1 MSGLPTVRRVTKADL
16 ARFDRKVGL
25 PVALTVLRA
34 RLPLGALIRVLLRYA
49 ISSLRDPLAGVPDT
63 SWPEELEPLVRH
75 QLRAAMRLD
84 DATRG
89 IRGVDEETQR
99 DIVREV
105 IAETGARFIGAAVPL
120 PNAAD
125 WLAASR
131 EEQERFATEAADSF
145 INAKTENIGVGEEA
159 ASFDVCE
166 CRFVQLTAAID
177 RRYLA
182 PMFCE
187 ADSVHFA
194 RPESLVHLRR
204 KSTLAQG
211 ARVCDFRLE
220 FVG

>member
-1 MSGLPTVRRVTKADL
+1 MSELPTVHRVTKADL

-34 RLPLGALIRVLLRYA
+34 RLSFGGLLKVLFRYV
-49 ISSLRDPLAGVPDT
+49 ISSLRDPLAGVSDD

-89 IRGVDEETQR
+89 VGGLDEQTRR
-99 DIVREV
+99 DVIREV

-125 WLAASR
+125 WQNASTDER
-131 EEQERFATEAADSF
+131 ERFAKEAAASF
-145 INAKTENIGVGEEA
+145 INAKTQNITVGDEA

-166 CRFVQLTAAID
+166 CRFAQLTRIID
-177 RRYLA
+177 RPYLA

-194 RPESLVHLRR
+194 RPESMVRLRR
-204 KSTLAQG
+204 KSTIAEG
-211 ARVCDFRLE
+211 ANVCDFRLE
-220 FVG
+220 FMG